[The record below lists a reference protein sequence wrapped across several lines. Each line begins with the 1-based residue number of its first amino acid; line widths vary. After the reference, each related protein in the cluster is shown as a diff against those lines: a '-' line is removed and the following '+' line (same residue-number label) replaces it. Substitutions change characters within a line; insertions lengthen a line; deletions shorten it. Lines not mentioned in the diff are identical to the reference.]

1 MFRETELHEL
11 YVVVT
16 TYFDINKFV
25 QTRCQ
30 EKEKIFLINCIRT
43 HKHTYTHAWQD
54 YFQNDVLNILRIGTK
69 CFR

>member
-1 MFRETELHEL
+1 MLRETELSEL
-11 YVVVT
+11 YVMVT
-16 TYFDINKFV
+16 TQFDINKFV

-30 EKEKIFLINCIRT
+30 EKEKIFLINCNGT

-54 YFQNDVLNILRIGTK
+54 YFQNDVLDILRIGTK